1 MKWINAI
8 IGGVV
13 LLAWLG
19 ACSNGSKMDR
29 AKEKEAAMVQLGQML
44 YFDTRLSKDDSIS
57 CNTCH
62 DVSNKGPGADN
73 LPTSVGI
80 GKQKGGR
87 NAPTVWNSR
96 FLSVQ
101 FWDGRAPN
109 LVEQAKGPI
118 TNPIEMGMDSHDIA
132 VDKIRKVDG
141 YRPHFKKAF
150 GDDTDE
156 AVNIENIAV
165 AIAEFEKTLVALNSP
180 YDKYKAGD
188 LAALT
193 DDEISGMQLF
203 NTAGCIACH
212 SGDYFAGPV
221 LPEGTGFYQKFPMFP
236 GSKYD
241 KKYALLKDKGRFDVT
256 KKDEDKNFWRVPTL
270 RNVART
276 APYFHNGSVKTLDEA
291 VRVMAKTQLNRTL
304 KAKEVTQI
312 VAFLKAL
319 NGELPQID
327 KPTLPQ

>member
-1 MKWINAI
+1 MNWMCRALSLTAL
-8 IGGVV
+8 VV
-13 LLAWLG
+13 FVVG
-19 ACSNGSKMDR
+19 CSNGSKGDR

-44 YFDTRLSKDDSIS
+44 YFDGRLSKDDSIS

-87 NAPTVWNSR
+87 NAPTVWNAR

-118 TNPIEMGMDSHDIA
+118 TNPIEMGMDDHDIA
-132 VDKIRKVDG
+132 VGKIRQIDG
-141 YRPHFKKAF
+141 YRPYFKKAF
-150 GDDTDE
+150 GEATDE
-156 AVNIENIAV
+156 AINIENIAT

-188 LAALT
+188 LSALT
-193 DDEISGMQLF
+193 DTEISGMQLF
-203 NTAGCIACH
+203 NTTGCIACH
-212 SGDYFAGPV
+212 SGDYFAGPP

-256 KKDEDKNFWRVPTL
+256 KKEEDKNFWRVPTL

-291 VRVMAKTQLNRTL
+291 VRVMAKAQLNRTL
-304 KAKEVTQI
+304 SAQEVTQI
-312 VAFLKAL
+312 VAFLNAL
-319 NGELPQID
+319 NGELPQIEA
-327 KPTLPQ
+327 PTLPQ